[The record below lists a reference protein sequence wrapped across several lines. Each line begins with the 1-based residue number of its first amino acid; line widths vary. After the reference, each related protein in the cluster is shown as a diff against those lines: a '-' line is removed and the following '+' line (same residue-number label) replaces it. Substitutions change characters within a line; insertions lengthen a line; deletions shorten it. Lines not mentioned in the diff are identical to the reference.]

1 MDGQLSRAQFRTMT
15 ESVSGKQPRWDAA
28 SYDEKAGF
36 VSALAG
42 DDLLSLLAA
51 RPNDRILDVG
61 CGTGTLA
68 SRLIAQGVSVVGVD
82 LSPEMIAHARAA
94 VPRGRFLARD
104 AQRLWVTPDEGA
116 VGAGGGEGASGLIPG
131 SFDGVLSNAALHWMP
146 DMHAAASG
154 MASALRPGGRLVAEM
169 GGAGCVQ
176 TVRRALADTLR
187 ARGQDDTRAD
197 PWVFPDIATYAGV
210 LVTVGLRP
218 TAMWH
223 FDRPTRL
230 PAPSGL
236 RDWLRTFAG
245 TVFTALG
252 DEADAALAEVEDRCR
267 SRLWHGDAWV
277 LDYVR
282 LRMVAEKPA

>member
-1 MDGQLSRAQFRTMT
+1 MS
-15 ESVSGKQPRWDAA
+15 ESIAETQPRWNAA

-51 RPNDRILDVG
+51 RPKDRILDVG

-68 SRLIAQGVSVVGVD
+68 ARLIEQGVDVVGVD
-82 LSPEMIAHARAA
+82 LSPEMIAHARAT

-104 AQRLWVTPDEGA
+104 AQRLWATPDERA
-116 VGAGGGEGASGLIPG
+116 VGLIPG

-146 DMHAAASG
+146 DMHAAAAG

-169 GGAGCVQ
+169 GGAGCVE

-187 ARGQDDTRAD
+187 ARGRDATQAD

-210 LVTVGLRP
+210 LVAAGLRP
-218 TAMWH
+218 MAMWH
-223 FDRPTRL
+223 FDRPTRFT
-230 PAPSGL
+230 APSGL
-236 RDWLRTFAG
+236 RDWLRTFAAQ
-245 TVFTALG
+245 VFTALG
-252 DEADAALAEVEDRCR
+252 DEADAAISEVEDRCR